1 MMGPRTATLA
11 RSRGTTAANRVRC
24 EISPGPRAHPEPK
37 PYLLACSP
45 MGGRGFSC
53 LPAAL
58 AIGMC
63 EKKKLYRS
71 KIMLCDTCSSPLP
84 LALRTTVDREPV
96 YQRAP
101 LLIFSNLAS
110 AEPACRRCRG
120 SKTRMVRIASYLA
133 VPVGSTFDGH
143 STQHVL
149 IVHSCF
155 AKETVPD

>member
-1 MMGPRTATLA
+1 MQDFARPTGPSRTQTL
-11 RSRGTTAANRVRC
+11 SVG
-24 EISPGPRAHPEPK
+24 
-37 PYLLACSP
+37 LLAN
-45 MGGRGFSC
+45 GRTRIL
-53 LPAAL
+53 LPACLRPWQL
-58 AIGMC
+58 AC
-63 EKKKLYRS
+63 ARKKKLYRS

-120 SKTRMVRIASYLA
+120 SKTRMVSIASYLA